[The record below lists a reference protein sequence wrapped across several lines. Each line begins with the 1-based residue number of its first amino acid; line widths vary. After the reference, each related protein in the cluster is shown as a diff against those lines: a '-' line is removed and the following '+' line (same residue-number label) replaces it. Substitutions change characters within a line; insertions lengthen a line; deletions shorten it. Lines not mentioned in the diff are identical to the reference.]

1 MITLE
6 DIADKTTTSVSV
18 VSDVLRGKGSE
29 KRISQTTQNRILE
42 TARELNYR
50 SNQVARSL
58 VIKRTKTIGVLVP
71 DMETQFL
78 PEVVGDIE
86 NTARER
92 GYHVILCLTEDK
104 FEEEK
109 ACIDTLVE
117 RMVDGIIISHA
128 ENGDSN
134 IKYLMELKE
143 RRKIPVVFVNRSP
156 AETEEDFVI
165 VDNMLGAYE
174 AVNYLIKL
182 GHKNIAYL
190 SGPTRIS
197 TLQKRFT
204 GYKKALEE
212 HGLKYDERL
221 IMELPDV
228 KMESGYQS
236 VKQLLEEGHTFTALF
251 TVNDVV
257 AIGASKAIRDAGL
270 RIPEDVS
277 IVGFDDIKIVSFLE
291 VPLTTVNQQQHT
303 MGSDA
308 ANILID
314 RIEKKITDEPQQV
327 ILKPQLVIRKSCAAL
342 KYNTM

>member
-1 MITLE
+1 
-6 DIADKTTTSVSV
+6 
-18 VSDVLRGKGSE
+18 
-29 KRISQTTQNRILE
+29 
-42 TARELNYR
+42 
-50 SNQVARSL
+50 
-58 VIKRTKTIGVLVP
+58 
-71 DMETQFL
+71 
-78 PEVVGDIE
+78 
-86 NTARER
+86 
-92 GYHVILCLTEDK
+92 
-104 FEEEK
+104 
-109 ACIDTLVE
+109 
-117 RMVDGIIISHA
+117 MVDGIIISPT

-134 IKYLMELKE
+134 ISYLRELKE
-143 RRKIPVVFVNRSP
+143 RRRIPVVFINRCR
-156 AETEEDFVI
+156 EDIGKDFVI

-174 AVNYLIKL
+174 AVSYLIKL

-228 KMESGYQS
+228 KMESGYQFM
-236 VKQLLEEGHTFTALF
+236 KELLEESHPFTALF

-257 AIGASKAIRDAGL
+257 AIGASKAIREAGL

-277 IVGFDDIKIVSFLE
+277 VVGFDDIKLVSYLE

-314 RIEKKITDEPQQV
+314 RIEKKITDEPQQIV
-327 ILKPQLVIRKSCAAL
+327 LKPQLIIRKSCAVL